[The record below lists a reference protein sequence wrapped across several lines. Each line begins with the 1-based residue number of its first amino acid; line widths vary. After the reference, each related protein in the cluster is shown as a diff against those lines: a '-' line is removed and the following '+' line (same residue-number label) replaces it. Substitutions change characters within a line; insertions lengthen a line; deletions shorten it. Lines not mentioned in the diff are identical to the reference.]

1 MAFHHRSLPLL
12 FAALIGLGTS
22 VACGACNDN
31 ALEKPGLA
39 DASASG
45 RGSLTPELAAK
56 PLATVG
62 DRVIT
67 LGEFAATLDRI
78 DQFERLRYQSVER
91 RRALL
96 DEIINA
102 ELLAGEARKRGLDK
116 DPEVKERIR
125 QILREDVVRRMRTE
139 LPASS
144 EITEA
149 DVRAYYDKHRDE
161 FREPERRRVA
171 HIVMSDKAK
180 ALKVLEQAK
189 KASPTDWGKLV
200 RESSLDKPG
209 AGVPTGPLELAGDL
223 GLCSPPGQD
232 RGDNPRVPESLRKA
246 VFQIGAVG
254 GVYDGL
260 VEESGKF
267 HIVRMTG
274 KNDARDRSIKE
285 ADRVIRS
292 AIFQERMEQAEKKF
306 EEELKQRFPVK
317 IDDKALEKVEVPSTT
332 PPAPKGSNAAPPP
345 PGNP

>member
-1 MAFHHRSLPLL
+1 MATLV
-12 FAALIGLGTS
+12 GLGTS
-22 VACGACNDN
+22 VACGACNEN
-31 ALEKPGLA
+31 ALEKPDAA
-39 DASASG
+39 DASASA
-45 RGSLTPELAAK
+45 RGPLSPELAAK

-102 ELLAGEARKRGLDK
+102 ELLASEAKKRGLDK

-125 QILREDVVRRMRTE
+125 QILREDVVRRMRLD
-139 LPASS
+139 LPTSA

-171 HIVMSDKAK
+171 HIVLADKAK
-180 ALKVLEQAK
+180 AQKVLEQAK
-189 KASPTDWGKLV
+189 KASPTEWGKLV
-200 RESSLDKPG
+200 RENSLDKAS
-209 AGVPTGPLELAGDL
+209 AGTGTGPLELAGDL
-223 GLCSPPGQD
+223 GLCAPPGQD
-232 RGDNPRVPESLRKA
+232 RGDNPRVAESLRKA

-254 GVYDGL
+254 GVYDGI
-260 VEESGKF
+260 VEEAGRF

-274 KNDARDRSIKE
+274 KNDARDRSMKE

-292 AIFQERMEQAEKKF
+292 AIFQQRMEEAEKKF
-306 EEELKQRFPVK
+306 AEELKQRFPVK
-317 IDDKALEKVEVPSTT
+317 IDEKALSKVEVPA
-332 PPAPKGSNAAPPP
+332 APKGSNAPVAPP
-345 PGNP
+345 NP

>member
-1 MAFHHRSLPLL
+1 MAFRPRSLVLIV
-12 FAALIGLGTS
+12 AALVGFGTS
-22 VACGACNDN
+22 VACGACNES
-31 ALEKPGLA
+31 ALEKPTLA

-45 RGSLTPELAAK
+45 KNPLTPELAAK

-102 ELLAGEARKRGLDK
+102 ELLAAEARKRGLDK

-125 QILREDVVRRMRTE
+125 QILREDVVRRMRSE
-139 LPASS
+139 LPTSS

-149 DVRAYYDKHRDE
+149 DVQAYYDKHRDE
-161 FREPERRRVA
+161 FREPERRRVS
-171 HIVMSDKAK
+171 HIVMTDKAK
-180 ALKVLEQAK
+180 ALRVLEQAK

-200 RESSLDKPG
+200 RENSLDKP
-209 AGVPTGPLELAGDL
+209 ASGVPTGPLELAGDL

-232 RGDNPRVPESLRKA
+232 RGDNPRVPEALRKA
-246 VFQIGAVG
+246 VFQVSAVG
-254 GVYDGL
+254 GVFDGL

-274 KNDARDRSIKE
+274 KNDARDRSVKE
-285 ADRVIRS
+285 ADRVIRG
-292 AIFQERMEQAEKKF
+292 AIFQQRMEAAEKKYQ
-306 EEELKQRFPVK
+306 EELKQRFPVK
-317 IDDKALEKVEVPSTT
+317 IDEKALEKVEVPSTAT
-332 PPAPKGSNAAPPP
+332 SAPKGPNAPAPQP
-345 PGNP
+345 NP

>member
-1 MAFHHRSLPLL
+1 MAFRPRSLILIV
-12 FAALIGLGTS
+12 AALVGLGTS

-31 ALEKPGLA
+31 ALEKPNLA

-45 RGSLTPELAAK
+45 RSPLTPELAAK

-102 ELLAGEARKRGLDK
+102 ELLASEARKRGLDK

-125 QILREDVVRRMRTE
+125 QILREDVVRRMRSE

-149 DVRAYYDKHRDE
+149 DVQAYYDKHREE
-161 FREPERRRVA
+161 FREPERRRVS
-171 HIVMSDKAK
+171 HIVMTDKAK
-180 ALKVLEQAK
+180 AQRVLEQAK

-200 RESSLDKPG
+200 RESSVDKP
-209 AGVPTGPLELAGDL
+209 ASGVPTGPLELAGDL

-232 RGDNPRVPESLRKA
+232 RGDNPRVPEALRRA
-246 VFQIGAVG
+246 VFQVAAVG
-254 GVYDGL
+254 GVFDGL

-274 KNDARDRSIKE
+274 KNDARDRSVKE
-285 ADRVIRS
+285 ADRVIRG
-292 AIFQERMEQAEKKF
+292 AIFQERMEAAEKKF
-306 EEELKQRFPVK
+306 QDELKQRFPVK
-317 IDDKALEKVEVPSTT
+317 IDEKALEKVEVPSTT
-332 PPAPKGSNAAPPP
+332 APPPKGSNAPAPPT
-345 PGNP
+345 NP